1 MNKIT
6 LDATTPKILVQSE
19 TTGGD
24 YGEEGEKSSTISLDG
39 SLGEVSTR
47 NDNGVAQMSASGVF
61 CNNAGTQAVAAS
73 TGLTRRAAI
82 VGLGYGKL
90 DKELWS
96 NENFLAG
103 VYGTAYN
110 RGTAPCYGGYFNDL
124 LAAGFLL
131 TVKSIDANTA
141 TVYLSTSQ
149 SAVLGL
155 SNVNKTVYL
164 PNDAVIGRIVIAKN
178 LGTANLVFYP
188 RSGQVIYDDDSQN
201 DYYEVGCGQ
210 MAIFMFVK
218 FYVNSVLKECWAVS
232 RFKF

>member
-124 LAAGFLL
+124 LAAGLL
-131 TVKSIDANTA
+131 VTVKSIDNNSGATYLSSSQTA
-141 TVYLSTSQ
+141 LLGLASTEKTVYLS
-149 SAVLGL
+149 
-155 SNVNKTVYL
+155 
-164 PNDAVIGRIVIAKN
+164 NDGIIGRIVLVKN
-178 LGTANLVFYP
+178 LGIGTIKVYP
-188 RSGQVIYDDDSQN
+188 RSGQVIYDDSTEN
-201 DYYEVGCGQ
+201 DYYTFGNGEMG
-210 MAIFMFVK
+210 IFLFVK